1 MTNKRKIQ
9 RFKRMQEKN
18 SRERRKSEKER
29 ILELSKKYLYYDP
42 YTCMFFYGHT
52 PVGKRIE
59 VLKASYA
66 NLKYQFWKYKK
77 KVQKEFG
84 GS

>member
-1 MTNKRKIQ
+1 MTNKRKVQ
-9 RFKRMQEKN
+9 RLRTMQAKN
-18 SRERRKSEKER
+18 SKERRKAEKDR
-29 ILELSKKYLYYDP
+29 IARLSKNYLYYDP

-59 VLKASYA
+59 ALKVSYA
-66 NLKYQFWKYKK
+66 NLKYKFWKYKK
-77 KVQKEFG
+77 KVQKEFW